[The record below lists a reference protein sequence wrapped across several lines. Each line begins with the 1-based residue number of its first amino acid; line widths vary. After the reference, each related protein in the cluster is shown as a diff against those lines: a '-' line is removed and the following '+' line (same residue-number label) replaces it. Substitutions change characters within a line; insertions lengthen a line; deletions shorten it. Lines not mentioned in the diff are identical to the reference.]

1 MNQIQRAIALVGG
14 VAKLAVILGVTS
26 QAVIFWR
33 DGKRRLPVEACP
45 AIERATSGSVTRQ
58 DLRPGDWMDIWP
70 ELQTVGIAEAPPT
83 VAVPAGMALIPERRV
98 ATEQRRVAT
107 EQRRAVDRK
116 RDICQAGQGV

>member
-1 MNQIQRAIALVGG
+1 MNQIQRAIALVGSI
-14 VAKLAVILGVTS
+14 AKLAAILGVTP

-70 ELQTVGIAEAPPT
+70 ELQTAGSAEAPPT
-83 VAVPAGMALIPERRV
+83 IAVPAGMALIPERRV
-98 ATEQRRVAT
+98 ATEP
-107 EQRRAVDRK
+107 RRAVDRE
-116 RDICQAGQGV
+116 RDISQTGQGVA